1 MVSFDLLGYRLVRA
15 LLVVSNAVPAD
26 VGLADGLDNTLAA
39 SFGVL
44 CAGPGLVVSENV
56 LTLWTCVG
64 VPMRYEVA
72 GFDAESTQGCRRSNV
87 NWLRCRG
94 RLLEADLWIL
104 DYPL

>member
-1 MVSFDLLGYRLVRA
+1 MVSFDLFGYRLVRA
-15 LLVVSNAVPAD
+15 LLMVSNAVPAD

-44 CAGPGLVVSENV
+44 CAGPGLVVSEDV

-64 VPMRYEVA
+64 VSVRYEVT
-72 GFDAESTQGCRRSNV
+72 GVDAEAAKGCWRSNV

-94 RLLEADLWIL
+94 GLLEADLWVF